1 MVNRQDI
8 SLGAQRRRPAQK
20 PASPKRLQRHG
31 AGDVVGGGLAV
42 EVDDALVGAAAE
54 EEVGVALLQNEGL
67 AFFVYHRPK
76 MRTWD
81 KSLIPSN
88 VAIFL

>member
-1 MVNRQDI
+1 M
-8 SLGAQRRRPAQK
+8 LAE
-20 PASPKRLQRHG
+20 RLQRHG

-67 AFFVYHRPK
+67 AFLCALPK
-76 MRTWD
+76 QVLGSPGVGSGGRARSRFPGRMEQV
-81 KSLIPSN
+81 P
-88 VAIFL
+88 F